1 MIKKIKVL
9 PYILLYFTLSGCVS
23 DKMSDTTYFGGKIEN
38 PKSNKVILYTM
49 EKVVDTFFLNSKN
62 KFIGKIENANEG
74 LYYFSHGDE
83 NQYVYIEP
91 NDSIMLRLNTWDFDE
106 SLVFVGKGADR
117 NNILIDCFLE
127 NENDNKLFYDFNK
140 LGHVDFKNKVD
151 SLLSLKMITF
161 SDYVNHHPNE
171 TNNYRKILK
180 IALTFPIYAR
190 LERYPYI
197 HAKISK
203 KDSFPK
209 LETNFYSY
217 RKEININSDSLMYY
231 APYSR
236 YVRNN
241 LYNETYALGHPPT
254 KREFTS
260 QFTIDLLKTIDRKIV
275 TERTKNAILRQTII
289 SHFYNK
295 SSCNINKDAF
305 DTFLELSTNQK
316 DKELILKLLLDTKS
330 VSLNKRLPNFQ
341 LTNYT
346 NSNRNISDVIKNKNT
361 FLLFWS
367 PEYVSEDYIA
377 SRINYLSDKYQNIQ
391 FIEIKMDGNFR
402 QRIRKIDIKNQYY
415 LKDDSKAHEFL
426 TSKMPRSI
434 LVNQHGKVVNAYAA
448 ISSTNLN
455 SYLTE
460 LNQN

>member
-1 MIKKIKVL
+1 
-9 PYILLYFTLSGCVS
+9 
-23 DKMSDTTYFGGKIEN
+23 
-38 PKSNKVILYTM
+38 M
-49 EKVVDTFFLNSKN
+49 EKVVDTFFLDSKN
-62 KFIGKIENANEG
+62 KFIGKIEKANEG

-91 NDSIMLRLNTWDFDE
+91 NDSLMLRLNTWDFDE
-106 SLVFVGKGADR
+106 SLVFVGKGAER

-127 NENDNKLFYDFNK
+127 NENDNKLFYNFNK
-140 LGHVDFKNKVD
+140 LDHVDFKNKVD
-151 SLLSLKMITF
+151 SLLSLKMITYN
-161 SDYVNHHPNE
+161 DYVDHHPNE

-197 HAKISK
+197 NVKISK

-217 RKEININSDSLMYY
+217 RKEINLNSDSLMYY

-260 QFTIDLLKTIDRKIV
+260 QFTIDLLKTIDRKIA

-305 DTFLELSTNQK
+305 NTFFELSTSQK
-316 DKELILKLLLDTKS
+316 DKELISKLLDDTKS
-330 VSLNKRLPNFQ
+330 LPLNKKLPDFKLINH
-341 LTNYT
+341 T
-346 NSNRNISDVIKNKNT
+346 NSNRNISDIIENKNT

-367 PEYVSEDYIA
+367 SEYVSQDYIA
-377 SRINYLSDKYQNIQ
+377 TRMNYLSNKYENIQ
-391 FIEIKMDGNFR
+391 FIQININDNSSK
-402 QRIRKIDIKNQYY
+402 RIQKIDIKNQYY
-415 LKDDSKAHEFL
+415 LKFDSEAHQFL

-434 LVNQHGKVVNAYAA
+434 MINQYGKVVNAYAA

-455 SYLTE
+455 SYLKE
-460 LNQN
+460 LNEN